1 MPGNGIEEHRRNMAF
16 WRKLVVVVIC
26 ASILPLHASGDAD
39 AVTPIPV
46 YVFAGQSNMT
56 GAFAKAA
63 ELPAHAPHL
72 VMPQKRV
79 MFWGPT
85 ADYPVRWAAIEPPT
99 EVNNAVFRNG
109 FGPELAGAFRLA
121 SMQPSSTIA
130 VFKFS
135 RNGTNLYRQWN
146 PANPVSYYHQMMRRL
161 AYARQEL
168 SEQTGR
174 PTRIA
179 GFFWMQGESD
189 GNTWSHAAMYG
200 RNLTN
205 LIAHMR
211 HAARDATL
219 PVVIGR
225 ILDVRRWYRSL
236 PHSDMVRY
244 KQYQVAK
251 ADPHTRLVFTD
262 RLTQDLTS
270 KGHFD
275 TKGNVILGD
284 RMGRAFAGL

>member
-1 MPGNGIEEHRRNMAF
+1 VAF
-16 WRKLVVVVIC
+16 WRKLIVVFIC
-26 ASILPLHASGDAD
+26 ASFLPLRAAGDAD
-39 AVTPIPV
+39 AAAPIPV

-63 ELPAHAPHL
+63 ELPAYAPHL

-79 MFWGPT
+79 LFWGPT

-109 FGPELAGAFRLA
+109 FGPELAGAYRLA
-121 SMQPSSTIA
+121 SMQPSNTIA

-135 RNGTNLYRQWN
+135 RNGTNLYRQWHPN
-146 PANPVSYYHQMMRRL
+146 NPVSYYHQMMYRL
-161 AYARQEL
+161 AYARREL
-168 SEQTGR
+168 TEQTGR
-174 PTRIA
+174 PTKIA
-179 GFFWMQGESD
+179 GFFWMQGEND
-189 GNTWSHAAMYG
+189 AVARHHAEAYG
-200 RNLTN
+200 RNLMN

-219 PVVIGR
+219 PVVVGR

-236 PHSDMVRY
+236 PYSDIVRY
-244 KQYQVAK
+244 KQYQVAE
-251 ADPHTRLVFTD
+251 ADPYTRLVYTD

-270 KGHFD
+270 RGHFD
-275 TKGNVILGD
+275 TKGNVTLGD